1 MEKVIYTYSEGSGS
15 KINTEKSQGVWLG
28 AWKTRKDKPGKF
40 IWTNHMIKILGIYFG
55 NEVKPQDNWTGKV
68 NKMKSILNRWKERY
82 LTLKG
87 KAVVINSLIG
97 GSLAYYGSIVSCPNE
112 FIQEMEKAI
121 MNFYWSGKPDKIKR
135 DTIRGPPERGGTGL
149 INISCKLDSLKLKW
163 LTKYPKTEGKWKL
176 LFDFWIRNANNDQ
189 NLGWFVFSNS
199 KRIGSKI
206 PPFYR
211 DLIQAFQNAGGI
223 MKANVT
229 CRNEA
234 LEIPLWDNKIIT
246 GSEKVLDSKILKP
259 CGLVILEDVI
269 KKGNLISFQELAVKC
284 NIKAINA
291 GKIMSG
297 LKKHVC
303 SNFVSETR
311 EGPAC
316 HVSSMLYLND
326 FDQECVPLS
335 DMSVKQTYQTM
346 IRKKFI
352 VPVAEKVWPVKLNIC
367 PNAVDWGE
375 IWKKTTKKA

>member
-1 MEKVIYTYSEGSGS
+1 
-15 KINTEKSQGVWLG
+15 
-28 AWKTRKDKPGKF
+28 
-40 IWTNHMIKILGIYFG
+40 
-55 NEVKPQDNWTGKV
+55 
-68 NKMKSILNRWKERY
+68 
-82 LTLKG
+82 
-87 KAVVINSLIG
+87 
-97 GSLAYYGSIVSCPNE
+97 
-112 FIQEMEKAI
+112 
-121 MNFYWSGKPDKIKR
+121 
-135 DTIRGPPERGGTGL
+135 
-149 INISCKLDSLKLKW
+149 
-163 LTKYPKTEGKWKL
+163 
-176 LFDFWIRNANNDQ
+176 
-189 NLGWFVFSNS
+189 
-199 KRIGSKI
+199 
-206 PPFYR
+206 
-211 DLIQAFQNAGGI
+211 

-297 LKKHVC
+297 LKKKHVC

-375 IWKKTTKKA
+375 IWKKTNTKSIDYEDRDLWFRLRHRILPVNDKLQKMNKVDEIKCGICKQEDETIEHLFIYCKTTWPAWLFIENVIRKYKNNRFFCLNDSSRILGYGRNICAMTLFLIAKLHRTIWVSRCHNLKEKYSVKEITILKAYQTNLKRVITLEKRDSPVMNLLLPSPKIMRCVMLWIISLFFPSDTSVPSGSGCPLVPIGF